1 MNLNIWWQNLSS
13 NPRPPSASCVSWK
26 TFLFVLQHLDLYSHV
41 AFLLS
46 TCLQHNCLQNNPTL
60 RERHYTNKQV
70 YFPMTHFSLTSSN
83 SDRYKR
89 VFIWLRASQHEIHSW
104 YLSPSWLRIC
114 FPSITPTASDW
125 PLATYWL
132 MWQSQTDFTTSIKIH
147 WQDLVLLEN
156 DTSC

>member
-13 NPRPPSASCVSWK
+13 NPRPPNASCVSWK

-60 RERHYTNKQV
+60 RERHYTNKRFTFLWPISRWQA
-70 YFPMTHFSLTSSN
+70 LTVTDIN
-83 SDRYKR
+83 
-89 VFIWLRASQHEIHSW
+89 VFLSGCVPHSW

-114 FPSITPTASDW
+114 FPFITPTASDW